1 MHCKFT
7 QYATTQFHEILLSG
21 FRGVVQ
27 TNYFGNIFFI
37 LVKFLSS
44 KEAELPEKKLNQN
57 TPVSSYERVTFLCR
71 CSSVIE
77 ARMVFVY
84 VNGGTCC
91 IRCKLKSSLFIFMN
105 AYQSLIDF
113 NFDYLHKIT
122 SLYGNLSYNI
132 FISCHF
138 KIQLIF
144 KTTKFHKRNQYL
156 QSWVCLP

>member
-1 MHCKFT
+1 
-7 QYATTQFHEILLSG
+7 
-21 FRGVVQ
+21 
-27 TNYFGNIFFI
+27 
-37 LVKFLSS
+37 
-44 KEAELPEKKLNQN
+44 
-57 TPVSSYERVTFLCR
+57 
-71 CSSVIE
+71 
-77 ARMVFVY
+77 MVFVY
-84 VNGGTCC
+84 INGGTDAAS
-91 IRCKLKSSLFIFMN
+91 KVKSSLFIFMN

-156 QSWVCLP
+156 QS